1 MTFKNKRV
9 LIPLPDSGFYSDDRR
24 RRDVMELNID
34 IEDAILSVL
43 KTLTEPTRSID
54 PFQNNQELLEL
65 AFDSFEDHRNN
76 NRGIEFIKNVK
87 THDDLLVLE
96 EILKHAKSCDDSLG
110 YIKKRVAELLLLAES
125 FLAPLMPKMRQV
137 GLPITVE
144 NFRRHPSFASF
155 DVAVPKD
162 LPLTNEL
169 QEEWNLLFDK
179 LRLDNLRKSQLSL
192 GGSKEVSKTIDE
204 QIEETTSEIFRLKTE
219 LLGQTDIKPS
229 QDFLTV
235 VKETLS
241 LSHPPVVVSLV
252 VDTLRLLLSCYR
264 GGLTEQEYLQ
274 LMKNLSADSEF
285 LLTSLA
291 SAYSWYDNT
300 LNNLKSKL
308 MALDIHRVNAIWAK
322 EWNEVEAALR
332 GIFMGLVKHFYFAD
346 DKTLF
351 SSNVNLQACYAAMF
365 FDACVDISIIEELCV
380 RESFEGY
387 VEPFSPTMLHT
398 PESIVGR
405 YLLTHRYDDI
415 GNFYLSD
422 FGHQN
427 KPLYATLNDNNW
439 SSAWLTGI
447 SKLKKTAVIF
457 KVEKP
462 LIMLGQIDS
471 LESKASTEFIQQAIN
486 DGYDSIFHT
495 QVSDTSAG
503 QMLLLKP
510 TKETVQL
517 ITPDRSLI
525 DNYFKELNTP
535 SSTKFFIQTAN
546 YQFNGPIPLF

>member
-1 MTFKNKRV
+1 MTFKNTRV
-9 LIPLPDSGFYSDDRR
+9 LIPLPDSGFYSNDRR

-65 AFDSFEDHRNN
+65 AFDSFKDHRNN

-252 VDTLRLLLSCYR
+252 VDTLRLLLSCYH

-332 GIFMGLVKHFYFAD
+332 GIFMGLVKHFYFVD
-346 DKTLF
+346 DKALF
-351 SSNVNLQACYAAMF
+351 SSNVNLQACYAAMV

-387 VEPFSPTMLHT
+387 VEPLSPTMLHT

-415 GNFYLSD
+415 GNFYLTD

-439 SSAWLTGI
+439 SSPWLSGI

-486 DGYDSIFHT
+486 DGYDCIFHT

-525 DNYFKELNTP
+525 DSYFKELNTP
-535 SSTKFFIQTAN
+535 SSTKFFIQTVN